1 MKVILIWIFSS
12 QNLTVPFCVHNS
24 TNFHNIS
31 NTAGLNAASIHDRA
45 PTDLYRCFWTHGR
58 NHMWLS
64 PHARAAQFCSRRV
77 DEEAVHLC
85 QLGCRG
91 LSFSSSLY
99 SDVEKKQTAFKL
111 SVFRE
116 ILTSFKRQ
124 KVLTWWYKRIHPNQ
138 LCPKS
143 LQHMQKDILRHSFV
157 IFFNSNV
164 NILCTFYYRMTV
176 KKKRLYISLSRFY
189 LRDILATKQLG
200 GKITVTLMWNENN
213 DCSCSPRSDRS
224 SKCVFGE

>member
-1 MKVILIWIFSS
+1 MKVILIWSFSKWYS
-12 QNLTVPFCVHNS
+12 MAGQNLTVPFCVHNS

-31 NTAGLNAASIHDRA
+31 NTAGLNAAPIHD
-45 PTDLYRCFWTHGR
+45 TDLYRCFWTHGR
-58 NHMWLS
+58 NQMSLS

-77 DEEAVHLC
+77 DEE
-85 QLGCRG
+85 
-91 LSFSSSLY
+91 SSP
-99 SDVEKKQTAFKL
+99 TAFKL
-111 SVFRE
+111 SVFSE

-124 KVLTWWYKRIHPNQ
+124 KVLTRWYKRIHPNQ
-138 LCPKS
+138 LCPES
-143 LQHMQKDILRHSFV
+143 LQQMQKDILKNSFV
-157 IFFNSNV
+157 SFLTRMWIFCALFV
-164 NILCTFYYRMTV
+164 IAWLL
-176 KKKRLYISLSRFY
+176 KKRLYISSSRFY